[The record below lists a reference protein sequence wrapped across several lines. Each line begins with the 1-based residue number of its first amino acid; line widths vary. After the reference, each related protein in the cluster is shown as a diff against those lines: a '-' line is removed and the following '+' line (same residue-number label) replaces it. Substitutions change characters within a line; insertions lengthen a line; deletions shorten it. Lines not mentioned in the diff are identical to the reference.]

1 MSGPRGAQGLRGLAA
16 ALWARCANTLLIPSS
31 SLTPTPTGAS
41 PSLDGSTAHPMG
53 LTPLIKASCATLG
66 VGDLSC
72 FLANS
77 GAVEPRMNAA
87 GVLSK
92 LALDYQPPFVG
103 TSMLRGSERGEEAE
117 GTLAMLMADMQK
129 VKEEAAQDPPSET
142 AAEAAIRSLLDLRQ
156 GSVAAAPAPR
166 AERRHSPSSGPLK
179 RRGVA
184 DRASQFTCRHL
195 GCGKAYGCPD
205 AVRKHCRKAHQD
217 WLRSLGHVG
226 PAGYCSWEPC
236 A

>member
-1 MSGPRGAQGLRGLAA
+1 
-16 ALWARCANTLLIPSS
+16 
-31 SLTPTPTGAS
+31 
-41 PSLDGSTAHPMG
+41 
-53 LTPLIKASCATLG
+53 
-66 VGDLSC
+66 
-72 FLANS
+72 
-77 GAVEPRMNAA
+77 
-87 GVLSK
+87 
-92 LALDYQPPFVG
+92 
-103 TSMLRGSERGEEAE
+103 MLRGGSPQGSEGGETE

-129 VKEEAAQDPPSET
+129 VKEEAAQEPPAET

-166 AERRHSPSSGPLK
+166 AERRQSPSSGPLK

-226 PAGYCSWEPC
+226 PAGYCSWE
-236 A
+236 ASL

>member
-1 MSGPRGAQGLRGLAA
+1 
-16 ALWARCANTLLIPSS
+16 
-31 SLTPTPTGAS
+31 
-41 PSLDGSTAHPMG
+41 MG
-53 LTPLIKASCATLG
+53 LTPLLRAVTATAG
-66 VGDLSC
+66 FGDLSC
-72 FLANS
+72 FPANG
-77 GAVEPRMNAA
+77 GAVEPRLNAA

-92 LALDYQPPFVG
+92 LGLDYQPPFEG
-103 TSMLRGSERGEEAE
+103 TSMLRGGSPRGSEGGETE

-129 VKEEAAQDPPSET
+129 VKEEAAQEPPAET

-166 AERRHSPSSGPLK
+166 AERRQSPSSGPLK

-205 AVRKHCRKAHQD
+205 AVRKHCRKEHSD
-217 WLRSLGHVG
+217 WLRDRPNHG
-226 PAGYCSWEPC
+226 PEGYCSWE
-236 A
+236 AGI